1 MKLLIISQHFYP
13 ETFFINDVVF
23 LLSKK
28 GFKVKVITSKPNYQS
43 NKIYEGYNKFGIIKN
58 YINGVKIYWLPI
70 ISRGKKFNFI
80 RRVFNY
86 ASFILSS
93 VYCYIFLKNE
103 IKDSDI
109 VLSFA
114 SSPIFQVYAA
124 LFYKSKIG
132 IPHVMW
138 LQDLWPH
145 NLIDIGINNKILNK
159 FINWNVL
166 KIYNKSDL
174 ILCQSKGFMKILSSQ
189 YNIKHIKLLH
199 NPSLDINLKKK
210 NIINFTNKNK
220 KILIYTGNLGLAQPL
235 EDFIIAFEKLENKRD
250 FLFYIIGSGVKK
262 EKLVKMIKAKKLNK
276 YILMKHWLPKD
287 ELSHLIKISHTLV
300 LPLIPGSGYSYTIPG
315 KFQFYLKFKIPI
327 LSYSDGVTYDYVKNN
342 KLGYAI
348 KYGDIDTLSNVIS
361 NISKKNKKEISLIKL
376 NIEKFSKK
384 FDLNLVTNKL
394 INYLNFSVRNF

>member
-28 GFKVKVITSKPNYQS
+28 GFNVKVITSKPNYQS
-43 NKIYEGYNKFGIIKN
+43 GKIYDGYNKFGIIKN
-58 YINGVKIYWLPI
+58 CINGVKIYWLPI

-80 RRVFNY
+80 RRILNY
-86 ASFILSS
+86 TSFILSS
-93 VYCYIFLKNE
+93 IYYYVFLKKE
-103 IKDSDI
+103 INNSDI
-109 VLSFA
+109 ILSFA
-114 SSPIFQVYAA
+114 SSPIFQVYAS

-159 FINWNVL
+159 FINWNVS

-174 ILCQSKGFMKILSSQ
+174 ILCQSKGFMKVLSSD
-189 YNIKHIKLLH
+189 YNCKHIKLLH
-199 NPSLDINLKKK
+199 NPSLNINIKKRNLNLTK
-210 NIINFTNKNK
+210 TNK
-220 KILIYTGNLGLAQPL
+220 KILIYSGNLGLAQPL
-235 EDFIIAFEKLENKRD
+235 EDFIIAFEKLENKND

-262 EKLVKMIKAKKLNK
+262 EKLIKMIKTKKLNK
-276 YILMKHWLPKD
+276 YIFVKRWLPKD
-287 ELSHLIKISHTLV
+287 ELSNLIKISHTLI

-315 KFQFYLKFKIPI
+315 KFQFYLDFKIPI
-327 LSYSDGVTYDYVKNN
+327 LSYSDGVTFDYVKNN

-348 KYGDIDTLSNVIS
+348 KYGDIDNLSKVIS
-361 NISKKNKKEISLIKL
+361 NISKKNKKEISLIQL

-394 INYLNFSVRNF
+394 INYLNFTIRNY